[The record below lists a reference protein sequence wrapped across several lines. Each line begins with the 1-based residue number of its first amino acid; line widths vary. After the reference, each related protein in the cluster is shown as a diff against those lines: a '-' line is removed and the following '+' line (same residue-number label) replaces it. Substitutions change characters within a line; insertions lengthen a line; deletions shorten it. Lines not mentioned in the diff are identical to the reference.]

1 MNPNK
6 TESTKVRS
14 LLTLAGG
21 AAVLPL
27 SVSPADASVIVDSSL
42 NGMIIGWNTGAG
54 QTPSVTT
61 SSLPGG
67 GGFTLNTRATAA
79 GGPSA
84 YYFVG
89 VAVAWNG
96 AGSGV
101 FRLGAPFL
109 NQAFLASEGA
119 TVGAGGGAQAFA
131 NINLGTAYGSNSGN
145 DAFSGS
151 SKYLL
156 FNFDNAG
163 TRNYGW
169 IELTMTTTGFNE
181 GKSNYSATLGDWAY
195 DNSGAQITAGAVP
208 EPSTLSLIGGAL
220 VAGAVGLRR
229 LRKQRAALVP
239 KDGSQG

>member
-1 MNPNK
+1 MKYQSP
-6 TESTKVRS
+6 ESTKVRS

-67 GGFTLNTRATAA
+67 GGFTLGTRATAS
-79 GGPSA
+79 GGPSTGF
-84 YYFVG
+84 YVG
-89 VAVAWNG
+89 VDVAWNG

-101 FRLGAPFL
+101 FRRGGPGI
-109 NQAFLASEGA
+109 NPAFLALEGA
-119 TVGAGGGAQAFA
+119 TVGAGTAAAAFA
-131 NINLGTAYGSNSGN
+131 NINLGYSTFENAGN
-145 DAFSGS
+145 AAFSGS

-156 FNFDNAG
+156 FSFNNSG
-163 TRNYGW
+163 TTNYGW
-169 IELTMTTTGFNE
+169 IELTATTTGSS
-181 GKSNYSATLGDWAY
+181 GPSSAYSATIGDWAY
-195 DNSGAQITAGAVP
+195 DNSGAAITAGQVP